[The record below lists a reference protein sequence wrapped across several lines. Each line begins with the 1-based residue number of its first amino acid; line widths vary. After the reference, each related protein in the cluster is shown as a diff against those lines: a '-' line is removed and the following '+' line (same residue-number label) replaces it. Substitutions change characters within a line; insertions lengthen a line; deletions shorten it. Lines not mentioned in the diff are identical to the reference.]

1 MAKTTTRTQTPADAV
16 DAASGVALLIN
27 EAVGR
32 ARAAAW
38 LLEELRAGGALGV
51 LRHGR
56 PGFDERRGRAVSVK
70 SDDEREI
77 HAGLSA
83 IAMNALREALDEA
96 AGYVRSAGRRNER
109 RNAR

>member
-1 MAKTTTRTQTPADAV
+1 MATTRSEAV
-16 DAASGVALLIN
+16 DASIGGALFID
-27 EAVGR
+27 AVRR

-38 LLEELRAGGALGV
+38 LLDELKAGGALGT

-56 PGFDERRGRAVSVK
+56 PGFDERPGRAVNVK

-83 IAMNALREALDEA
+83 IAVNALREALDEA
-96 AGYVRSAGRRNER
+96 AAACRAMHNKRGA
-109 RNAR
+109 AR